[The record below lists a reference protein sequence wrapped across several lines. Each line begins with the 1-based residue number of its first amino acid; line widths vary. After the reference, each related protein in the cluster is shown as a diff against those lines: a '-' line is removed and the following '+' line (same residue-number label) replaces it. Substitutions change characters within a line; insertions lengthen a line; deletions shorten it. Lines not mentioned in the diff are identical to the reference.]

1 MRSPLASSKRSASC
15 GSRTKARTT
24 RMPVICS
31 RITRL
36 IWSMR
41 SCISWKAGTISAT
54 ITPRMT
60 AAAGMATARIT
71 ERPGSSRTAMTMPTT
86 IVIGAPIAIVQVIT
100 TSICTCWTSL
110 VMRVISDGAPNAP
123 DLACREVGDLVEE
136 ARPEVAPE
144 AHRDLRTEVHSGR
157 RTRPLHERDEEHQ
170 RALALDEAHVAHQHA
185 LVDDVGVQRG
195 QEQRGGGRHGLEQ
208 HHDAEELS
216 VGPKLPAEE
225 ADQHQRAPAP
235 CRNSSTTRRGGSGSS
250 MRLGWVRPM
259 VSPRSSCAA
268 SAGGTAR

>member
-1 MRSPLASSKRSASC
+1 MRSAPSHTTAALDRLMSRLTIGNIDDISRPARSDTSVSSPLASSKRSASC

-54 ITPRMT
+54 ITPRTT

-71 ERPGSSRTAMTMPTT
+71 DSPGSSRTAMTMPTT

-100 TSICTCWTSL
+100 TSICTCCTSL

-123 DLACREVGDLVEE
+123 TSRAEKSVTWWKRLARRS
-136 ARPEVAPE
+136 RPKPIATFG
-144 AHRDLRTEVHSGR
+144 AEVHGGGR
-157 RTRPLHERDEEHQ
+157 ERALHEGDEEHHARP
-170 RALALDEAHVAHQHA
+170 RA
-185 LVDDVGVQRG
+185 
-195 QEQRGGGRHGLEQ
+195 
-208 HHDAEELS
+208 
-216 VGPKLPAEE
+216 
-225 ADQHQRAPAP
+225 
-235 CRNSSTTRRGGSGSS
+235 
-250 MRLGWVRPM
+250 
-259 VSPRSSCAA
+259 
-268 SAGGTAR
+268 